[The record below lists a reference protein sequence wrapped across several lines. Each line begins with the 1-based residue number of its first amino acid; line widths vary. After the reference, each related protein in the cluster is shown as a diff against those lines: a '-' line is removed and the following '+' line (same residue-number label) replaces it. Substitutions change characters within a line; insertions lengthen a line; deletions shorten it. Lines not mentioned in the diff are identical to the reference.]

1 MIRTLRRRFILWAM
15 LALAILLLVL
25 NCAVFVSSYLRMESG
40 WEETLERLMR
50 DGTERLARPEGFQ
63 ASAPRDNKGKM
74 TLFGYEIPARGDR
87 DAYYLVRV
95 GSDGGMD
102 VESKGIAEP
111 DEAAVAA
118 AVAEILASGEE
129 QGKADQFKFALQR
142 TEDGG
147 ALVALLD
154 NSMPLQSL
162 MVMLRSMLI
171 ADLLGLMGMF
181 VILLPLSK
189 RMVRSYA
196 RNMEMQRQFITNAGH
211 EIKTPVA
218 IISSN
223 VEAMELI
230 QGENRWS
237 RNIRSQVERLNGL
250 LRDLMELARLDEFRP
265 ERRWT
270 RIDLSAMVAEEIE
283 AERERC
289 AQRNVQLRS
298 GIDGG
303 ICIRGDE
310 RDVRRMVHALVD
322 NAVQYA
328 DAGGWIELRLEQVG
342 RRARLTLRN
351 SVAELPPCPP
361 EQLFERFYR
370 GDSARTQGTAGCG
383 VGLSAA
389 QSIVEAH
396 RGRITML
403 YEEPLTVRVCVELPE
418 ARGASVH

>member
-25 NCAVFVSSYLRMESG
+25 NCAVFVNSYLRMESSG
-40 WEETLERLMR
+40 EDTLEQLLREAP
-50 DGTERLARPEGFQ
+50 ERMARPEGFR
-63 ASAPRDNKGKM
+63 AVPSRENYGKL
-74 TLFGYEIPARGDR
+74 TLFGYEFPARADR
-87 DAYYLVRV
+87 EAYYLVCMDA
-95 GSDGGMD
+95 DGGMKVD
-102 VESKGIAEP
+102 ARGVAEV
-111 DEAAVAA
+111 DEASLQEV
-118 AVAEILASGEE
+118 VHEILASGADE
-129 QGKADQFKFALQR
+129 GKVDQYKFALQR

-147 ALVALLD
+147 ALVVLLD
-154 NSMPLQSL
+154 NSTLLRAL

-171 ADLLGLMGMF
+171 ADLLGLAGMF

-265 ERRWT
+265 ERKWT
-270 RIDLSAMVAEEIE
+270 RIDLSAMAAEKIE

-289 AQRNVQLRS
+289 AQRKVQLRS
-298 GIDGG
+298 EIAGG

-310 RDVRRMVHALVD
+310 KDVRRMMHALVD

-328 DAGGWIELRLEQVG
+328 DAGGWIELRLDHVG

-351 SVAELPPCPP
+351 SVAQLPDCPP
-361 EQLFERFYR
+361 ERLFERFYR

-389 QSIVEAH
+389 QTIVEAH
-396 RGRITML
+396 KGRIAL
-403 YEEPLTVRVCVELPE
+403 SYEDALTVRVCVELP
-418 ARGASVH
+418 A